1 MSQWSK
7 INWRRIFFVN
17 TILTLLMFTPFMP
30 INSYLHGYVISMFTF
45 INVLVII
52 LLMLLIIIA
61 PAFIILF
68 GYLIAQQKMN
78 TAWMMFYSLL
88 CTFFLT
94 FFISTSGIIQNLEGR
109 LIISTTGRQ
118 LVDSLEGYKRD
129 KGHYPA
135 KLSDLLPK
143 YIKKLPQSKI
153 PAVNQHAFFDYKTEN
168 DTFYLSFE
176 IISNIIESKVFVYYE
191 GDLEQ
196 YGYEGYNLKDT
207 QFPNW
212 KTYSVYGGM

>member
-30 INSYLHGYVISMFTF
+30 INSYLHGYVIKLF
-45 INVLVII
+45 VLSNLVVI
-52 LLMLLIIIA
+52 LLIIFSLILI
-61 PAFIILF
+61 PIFLILF
-68 GYLIAQQKMN
+68 VHLIGFQKMN

-143 YIKKLPQSKI
+143 HIKKLPQSKI
-153 PAVNQHAFFDYKTEN
+153 PAVNQPAFFDYKSEN